1 MSDVDISDVD
11 ANFPNSQQDLLDTI
25 AQLEQRLQKALTSI
39 DSYQNERSELVGI
52 IIQLK
57 IRLQNVVDIL
67 EKLETSRF
75 KVQ

>member
-25 AQLEQRLQKALTSI
+25 AQFEQRLQKALTSI

-57 IRLQNVVDIL
+57 IRFMYCYLVTIL
-67 EKLETSRF
+67 A
-75 KVQ
+75 